1 MVKLYVNY
9 APHPPKKKQE
19 KEKRLNEKLIYYVV
33 SGGLSSPFLIIISI
47 WKMWPTGFL
56 PQLLLTP
63 EDSYSY
69 CAELLQQQSSSFI
82 Q

>member
-1 MVKLYVNY
+1 
-9 APHPPKKKQE
+9 
-19 KEKRLNEKLIYYVV
+19 
-33 SGGLSSPFLIIISI
+33 
-47 WKMWPTGFL
+47 L

-82 Q
+82 QWLSVCLTYHFVVKVIGNQ